1 MKKILLITTL
11 FLLLFSCTE
20 NKPENELIVENA
32 VENAESKSYSR
43 YSNGQNMIDAIYHEQ
58 IKDDE
63 NLKNLDERIN
73 TIQEDSRKVKD
84 IYREILNK
92 SAEYYSDAE
101 SEAKSMTDSILKK
114 QTLELIKASAEK
126 NYTKEKK
133 FRDLILEINR
143 NNELIYNQYSA
154 FKIKRTLPEIE
165 KYQNAHP
172 LKTDSLNN
180 FIKKQ
185 NQLLEELKKLK

>member
-101 SEAKSMTDSILKK
+101 SEAKNMTDSILKK

>member
-20 NKPENELIVENA
+20 NKPENKPI

-114 QTLELIKASAEK
+114 QTLELIKALS
-126 NYTKEKK
+126 
-133 FRDLILEINR
+133 LIHI
-143 NNELIYNQYSA
+143 
-154 FKIKRTLPEIE
+154 
-165 KYQNAHP
+165 
-172 LKTDSLNN
+172 
-180 FIKKQ
+180 
-185 NQLLEELKKLK
+185 